1 MGVRAPG
8 AGGAGGSR
16 AVAPRHGA
24 AAVAAGAP
32 ELGYKAEHAPTPP
45 PTGSAFCL
53 PAAALRW
60 SRDVI
65 EAELQGAD
73 EINAR
78 GRNSSARNETA
89 RLMRTPAKQ

>member
-32 ELGYKAEHAPTPP
+32 ELGYKAEHAPIPASDQQRLLF
-45 PTGSAFCL
+45 TGS
-53 PAAALRW
+53 
-60 SRDVI
+60 
-65 EAELQGAD
+65 
-73 EINAR
+73 
-78 GRNSSARNETA
+78 SAP
-89 RLMRTPAKQ
+89 MVS